1 MKKLIYILLIL
12 MLFIGFTGCKTR
24 IQYVPLI
31 EKQIEYKDRLRI
43 DSIHNTDSIII
54 RQKNDTIYFETI
66 KIRNKY
72 RTDTVSVIQRDSVPY
87 PVEVI
92 EYVNELTKWQRM
104 RLNAFNVILG
114 FIALLIAYKLIRIR

>member
-12 MLFIGFTGCKTR
+12 ILFTSCKTR

-31 EKQIEYKDRLRI
+31 EKHIEYKDRLRI

-54 RQKNDTIYFETI
+54 RQKNDTIYYETI
-66 KIRNKY
+66 KIRNRFK
-72 RTDTVSVIQRDSVPY
+72 TDTVSVIQRDSVPY
-87 PVEVI
+87 PVEVV

-104 RLNAFNVILG
+104 RLNAFNVIIA
-114 FIALLIAYKLIRIR
+114 FIALLIGYKLIRIK

>member
-12 MLFIGFTGCKTR
+12 ILFTGCKTR

-43 DSIHNTDSIII
+43 DSVHNTDSIII
-54 RQKNDTIYFETI
+54 RQKNDTIYYKTI
-66 KIRNKY
+66 KIRNRFK
-72 RTDTVSVIQRDSVPY
+72 TDTVSVIQRDSVPY

-114 FIALLIAYKLIRIR
+114 FIAMLIAYKLIRIK

>member
-12 MLFIGFTGCKTR
+12 MLFTSCKTR

-54 RQKNDTIYFETI
+54 RQKNDTIYSEII
-66 KIRNKY
+66 KIRNRFK
-72 RTDTVSVIQRDSVPY
+72 TDTVSVIRRDSVPY
-87 PVEVI
+87 PVEVV

-104 RLNAFNVILG
+104 RLNAFNVIIA
-114 FIALLIAYKLIRIR
+114 FIALLIGYKLMRI

>member
-12 MLFIGFTGCKTR
+12 ILFTGCKTR

-43 DSIHNTDSIII
+43 DSVHNTDSIII
-54 RQKNDTIYFETI
+54 RQKNDTIYYKTI
-66 KIRNKY
+66 KIRNRFK
-72 RTDTVSVIQRDSVPY
+72 TDTVSVIQRDSVPY
-87 PVEVI
+87 PVEVV

-104 RLNAFNVILG
+104 RLNAFNVIIG
-114 FIALLIAYKLIRIR
+114 FIAMLIAYKLIRIR

>member
-12 MLFIGFTGCKTR
+12 ILFTGCKTR

-31 EKQIEYKDRLRI
+31 EKHIEYKDRLRI

-54 RQKNDTIYFETI
+54 RQKNDTIYYETI
-66 KIRNKY
+66 KIRNRFK
-72 RTDTVSVIQRDSVPY
+72 TDTVSVIRRDSVPY
-87 PVEVI
+87 PVEVV

-104 RLNAFNVILG
+104 RLNAFNVIIG
-114 FIALLIAYKLIRIR
+114 FIAMLIAYKLIRIR

>member
-12 MLFIGFTGCKTR
+12 MLFTGCKTR

-54 RQKNDTIYFETI
+54 RQKNDTIHYETI
-66 KIRNKY
+66 KIRNRFK
-72 RTDTVSVIQRDSVPY
+72 TDTVSVIRRDSVPY

-104 RLNAFNVILG
+104 RLNAFNILLGIFVVIIIVK
-114 FIALLIAYKLIRIR
+114 FKKWI